1 MNFEKKGRSV
11 GLSFAAS
18 AALFLAAASG
28 TAFATSVVRMDV
40 KNLAK
45 RSSLVFA
52 GTVAAIEKHA
62 LADDSMAYT
71 FVTFE
76 DLDVL
81 AGAFAGRTLTLR
93 FDGGELSDGRVV
105 VVPGMPEFKE
115 GERVVLFADGGN
127 GAVPCPI
134 TGWEQGHL
142 RVVDD
147 PTTGE
152 PALADAQGR
161 EILGIEKG
169 RFVKD
174 GGERPGESGAE
185 FVDRPSDTA
194 DVPAVDVDRP
204 AVPGRALALEEL
216 RAAVN
221 EIRAAARTLGPGAR
235 PIADASPSE
244 LPPTEIIEAT
254 APPIR

>member
-1 MNFEKKGRSV
+1 MNFEKKSRSV

-18 AALFLAAASG
+18 AALILASASG
-28 TAFATSVVRMDV
+28 TALATSIVKMDV
-40 KNLAK
+40 KNLSK

-81 AGAFAGRTLTLR
+81 AGTFGGGTLTLR
-93 FDGGELSDGRVV
+93 FDGGELSDGRTVL
-105 VVPGMPEFKE
+105 VPGMPEFTE

-127 GAVPCPI
+127 GAVPCPVI
-134 TGWEQGHL
+134 GWEQGHL
-142 RVVDD
+142 RVVAD
-147 PTTGE
+147 PATGE
-152 PALADAQGR
+152 PVLADSHGR

-174 GGERPGESGAE
+174 GGERPGEGGAE
-185 FVDRPSDTA
+185 LVDRPSDTA

-204 AVPGRALALEEL
+204 AVSGRALALEEL
-216 RAAVN
+216 RVAVN
-221 EIRAAARTLGPGAR
+221 EIRAAVRTLGSAAR
-235 PIADASPSE
+235 PIADALPRE
-244 LPPTEIIEAT
+244 LPPTEAIEPA
-254 APPIR
+254 AAPIR